1 MAMNIAIYEG
11 KGEGE
16 IGLMNR
22 LEVNGELVVPT
33 AQLAKLYNC
42 SSNTIVKTF
51 HRHKE
56 QFVEG
61 VHYFKLVGEDLRNF
75 KREMTDCHS
84 VTNCPS
90 AIVNPNATVFYLWT
104 AVGAAKFAKSLK
116 SRRAWDIYEQLAV
129 NYFKTLPNKK
139 SAKTSAKN
147 ALTDKEKIKFLLQAA
162 KITKDATRRENL
174 ISIAEKIIVMLQ
186 KKI

>member
-147 ALTDKEKIKFLLQAA
+147 EMTNKEKVDRLIRLA

-174 ISIAEKIIVMLQ
+174 IAIAEKIIVG
-186 KKI
+186 